1 MNSAKQ
7 TFNDDMMRAETAK
20 LAAETSKINS
30 TNPWYSFILGSGLTL
45 LILIAVNF
53 FLYWIPKNAFLCIF
67 VGIIRNMI
75 KEEKNLLDDKIRAE
89 IAKLN
94 AETAKINRENLC
106 YPFVV
111 GSGVTLALVA
121 IIKLFM

>member
-1 MNSAKQ
+1 
-7 TFNDDMMRAETAK
+7 
-20 LAAETSKINS
+20 
-30 TNPWYSFILGSGLTL
+30 
-45 LILIAVNF
+45 
-53 FLYWIPKNAFLCIF
+53 
-67 VGIIRNMI
+67 MI

-94 AETAKINRENLC
+94 AQTAKINRENRC

-121 IIKLFM
+121 IVKLFM